1 MTERSAYLS
10 VIIPMY
16 NEEANVSRLYK
27 QLRRVLIQQK
37 FSYEIICVDDGSSDG
52 TFRELCNLALCDPC
66 LRVIQL
72 RRNFGQTAAMAA
84 GADQSTGQVIVF
96 MDGDLQND
104 PADIPRLLA
113 KLDEGY
119 DIVSGW
125 RKNRQDALFSRQLPS
140 KIANWLIA
148 KVTGIYLHDYGC
160 SLKAYRWDVFRH
172 LRLYGE
178 MHRYLPAYA
187 ALAGASI
194 AEIKVIHHPRQ
205 FGVSKYGI
213 SRTVHVLLDLLI
225 LKFFDKY
232 STKPLYAFGKLGLG
246 AIGMGVGLTALS
258 LGQRIFTRRPLI
270 PAGELLWLV
279 RCVEFGSQSVML
291 GIIAEI
297 AMRTYYESQHKLPYI
312 VRSVLPPTLV
322 DAAQQNHDRLVPLHG
337 GDA

>member
-10 VIIPMY
+10 VIMPMY

-119 DIVSGW
+119 DIREW
-125 RKNRQDALFSRQLPS
+125 LAQKQARCPIQPS
-140 KIANWLIA
+140 
-148 KVTGIYLHDYGC
+148 
-160 SLKAYRWDVFRH
+160 
-172 LRLYGE
+172 
-178 MHRYLPAYA
+178 A
-187 ALAGASI
+187 A
-194 AEIKVIHHPRQ
+194 
-205 FGVSKYGI
+205 F
-213 SRTVHVLLDLLI
+213 
-225 LKFFDKY
+225 
-232 STKPLYAFGKLGLG
+232 
-246 AIGMGVGLTALS
+246 
-258 LGQRIFTRRPLI
+258 
-270 PAGELLWLV
+270 
-279 RCVEFGSQSVML
+279 
-291 GIIAEI
+291 
-297 AMRTYYESQHKLPYI
+297 
-312 VRSVLPPTLV
+312 
-322 DAAQQNHDRLVPLHG
+322 QNC
-337 GDA
+337 